1 MSEIKNIFLKK
12 KKPLFPKSLQKKMR
26 EESLK
31 SQNKDNAGIK

>member
-1 MSEIKNIFLKK
+1 VRLRTFFKK

-31 SQNKDNAGIK
+31 SQKKDNAGIK